1 VDDAVP
7 LLVDGQ
13 EVLAMTIRAV
23 VGTSW
28 ALAMGL
34 AGGWLMLSPWALGE
48 QPSGKDWTSVTRAEF
63 FTGLGLAVLALAGLV
78 LVASQAVRSLRE
90 AGVLAGRR
98 TVARDSAQGVPDRSG
113 EINSPEFESALVGLA
128 QALTRELQSQPETR
142 AEPAASND
150 QSHSTRRQ
158 EV

>member
-1 VDDAVP
+1 
-7 LLVDGQ
+7 
-13 EVLAMTIRAV
+13 MTIRAV

-28 ALAMGL
+28 ALAVGL
-34 AGGWLMLSPWALGE
+34 AGGWLMLSPWALGD

-98 TVARDSAQGVPDRSG
+98 APG
-113 EINSPEFESALVGLA
+113 EVNSPEFESALVGLA
-128 QALTRELQSQPETR
+128 QALTRELQTQPEAR
-142 AEPAASND
+142 AEPVPSND
-150 QSHSTRRQ
+150 QSHSMRRQ